1 MISTVRRGLGDLTL
15 HDEHGDD
22 DEKEGDHDDD
32 DDDEVDDDDD
42 DANLPSSMGVQVEG
56 ERLISTLLVNN
67 AVEVGIV
74 IIIMIDMIQDVTK
87 VIEIGGALKKV
98 TYFCADKRDCS
109 SFLKVAF

>member
-15 HDEHGDD
+15 HDGDD

-42 DANLPSSMGVQVEG
+42 DAKLPSSMGVQVEG

-74 IIIMIDMIQDVTK
+74 IIIMIDTIQDVTK